1 MNKTLIAV
9 VVIILLILGGWY
21 VYQGQGGNAVD
32 EQGPIKIGLSAPL
45 TGQGASWGQN
55 SLAGAT
61 LAVKEFNDQGGINGR
76 QIELIAE
83 DDKATPKDGVSVF
96 TKFINIDKVAGIVGP
111 IASSAAGPA
120 LPLAQAAKIPVIMIA
135 SAPQFTSLGEY
146 MFRVYP
152 SDSYQGNI
160 GAEFM
165 VNELKVKKVAL
176 MYTQNDYG
184 QNLAKVFKEKF
195 VSLGGEI
202 TFEGSYPDTT
212 APDFRTDIAKIKT
225 SDSQAIYSVLY
236 PANAVVSFRQLKEM
250 KVNLPIMGA
259 DGYSGEEVTG
269 NTFADGVIFGVVKT
283 NMRDEFTAKIK
294 SLTGFT
300 DLQVAAPAL
309 FAYDATNALLTAIKE
324 AGSTDGTKIKNAL
337 GKVSVA
343 GVSNEMIKFGPDREV
358 ENPSFEIRVIKNKT
372 SVPYVKN

>member
-1 MNKTLIAV
+1 
-9 VVIILLILGGWY
+9 
-21 VYQGQGGNAVD
+21 
-32 EQGPIKIGLSAPL
+32 
-45 TGQGASWGQN
+45 
-55 SLAGAT
+55 
-61 LAVKEFNDQGGINGR
+61 
-76 QIELIAE
+76 
-83 DDKATPKDGVSVF
+83 
-96 TKFINIDKVAGIVGP
+96 VGP